1 MVKSIIM
8 QILCHPGLPDV
19 LSLAIIN
26 ELRLDVNKVLLYWIA
41 GVLQVTEDEKG
52 VPRAEGKR
60 NCALATRYEE

>member
-19 LSLAIIN
+19 LSFAIIN

-41 GVLQVTEDEKG
+41 GV
-52 VPRAEGKR
+52 
-60 NCALATRYEE
+60 